1 MKRLKLKYGL
11 LKTNK
16 ENEVNYEFLKE
27 FKLYNLYNIFD
38 KKKDINMSNICQLDV
53 NYVVNGNIQNKEN
66 LLYTL
71 GFKKKYNDWTQVFEG
86 YIYISGSFQIILPID
101 NDKYV
106 KSNITNSDNDK
117 LTIKVLKSLLNF
129 KIIQPKKI
137 EKKELK

>member
-1 MKRLKLKYGL
+1 MKRLKLKYDL

-16 ENEVNYEFLKE
+16 ENKVNYEFLKE

-38 KKKDINMSNICQLDV
+38 KKKNINMSNIRQLDV

-66 LLYTL
+66 VLYTL

-86 YIYISGSFQIILPID
+86 YIYTSGSFQIILPID

-117 LTIKVLKSLLNF
+117 STIKVLKSLLNF